1 MSEPSTTG
9 FTNRHHQQA
18 WSFSNHMK
26 ALFKFSLIP
35 LLLHA
40 LTGHATLTVTN
51 IASGNFA
58 YHSLFLKSDGSLWVM
73 GYNNSGQ
80 LGDGTLNKTNRPEQ
94 IMPGGVTAI
103 AAGGYH
109 SLFLKSD
116 GSLWAMGQ
124 NNFGQLGDGTLT
136 RTNRPEQI
144 MPGGVTAIAAGGNSG
159 VAESGGGQSLFL
171 KSDGS
176 LWGMGGNG
184 SGQLGDGTFN
194 STNQPELIVT
204 NGVTAIATGS
214 AHSLFVKSD
223 GSLWAMGGNGSG
235 QLGDGTGI
243 STNKPEQITNGVV
256 AVAAGLSHSLFLKS
270 DGSLWAMGDDSAG
283 QLGDGGFGSA
293 HRPEL
298 IVTNGVTA
306 IAAGGQ
312 FSLFLKSDGSLWAM
326 GDRTYGQL
334 GDGSANNF
342 TNRPEQIVASNVT
355 AIAAGY
361 IHSLFLK
368 SDGSL
373 WAMGYNIYGELGDG
387 FTDTSYPADFG
398 TDIPE
403 QILPLPQPMLASAI
417 SSKTNIQIKA
427 TTGFGG
433 KFSLL
438 AGTNI
443 APPLSQWL
451 PLRTNSITA
460 RGANNYSVTVTNAV
474 HPGGGQFYILQSQ

>member
-1 MSEPSTTG
+1 
-9 FTNRHHQQA
+9 
-18 WSFSNHMK
+18 MK
-26 ALFKFSLIP
+26 SILGLLP
-35 LLLHA
+35 LLLPA
-40 LTGHATLTVTN
+40 LTGQAALTVTN

-80 LGDGTLNKTNRPEQ
+80 LGDGTLNRTNRPEQ
-94 IMPGGVTAI
+94 IMAGGVTAI

-109 SLFLKSD
+109 SLFLETD

-144 MPGGVTAIAAGGNSG
+144 VAGGVTAIAAGGNSG
-159 VAESGGGQSLFL
+159 VANSGGGQSLFL

-176 LWGMGGNG
+176 LWAMGDNG
-184 SGQLGDGTFN
+184 SGQLGDGTFT
-194 STNQPELIVT
+194 STNRPEQIVAS
-204 NGVTAIATGS
+204 GVTAIAAGS
-214 AHSLFVKSD
+214 GHSLFIKTD
-223 GSLWAMGGNGSG
+223 GSLWGMGYNSDGE
-235 QLGDGTGI
+235 LGDGTG
-243 STNKPEQITNGVV
+243 SNTNRPEQITNGVM
-256 AVAAGLSHSLFLKS
+256 AIAAGLKHSLFLKS
-270 DGSLWAMGDDSAG
+270 DHSLWAMGDDSVG
-283 QLGDGGFGSA
+283 QLGDGGFG
-293 HRPEL
+293 HVNRPEL

-334 GDGSANNF
+334 GDGSASNF
-342 TNRPEQIVASNVT
+342 TNRPEQIVAGNVT

-387 FTDTSYPADFG
+387 FIDTSYPADFG

-403 QILPLPQPMLASAI
+403 QILPLPQPVMVSAI
-417 SSKTNIQIKA
+417 SSTTNLQIKA

-433 KFSLL
+433 RFALL
-438 AGTNI
+438 AGTN
-443 APPLSQWL
+443 LSQWL
-451 PLRTNSITA
+451 PLRTNSVTA
-460 RGANNYSVTVTNAV
+460 RGANNFSVTVTNAV
-474 HPGGGQFYILQSQ
+474 NSSGGQFYILQSQ

>member
-1 MSEPSTTG
+1 
-9 FTNRHHQQA
+9 
-18 WSFSNHMK
+18 MK
-26 ALFKFSLIP
+26 TLLKFSLLP

-40 LTGHATLTVTN
+40 LTSYATLTVTN
-51 IASGNFA
+51 IASGNYA

-109 SLFLKSD
+109 SLFIKSD

-124 NNFGQLGDGTLT
+124 NNFGQLGDGTLN

-144 MPGGVTAIAAGGNSG
+144 TNGVIAIAAGGNSG

-176 LWGMGGNG
+176 LWAMGGNG

-194 STNQPELIVT
+194 STNRPELIIT
-204 NGVTAIATGS
+204 NGVKAIAAGGS
-214 AHSLFVKSD
+214 HSLFLKSD
-223 GSLWAMGGNGSG
+223 GSLWGMGYNSDGE
-235 QLGDGTGI
+235 LGDGTGI
-243 STNKPEQITNGVV
+243 NTNRPEQITNGVV
-256 AVAAGLSHSLFLKS
+256 AIAAGLSHSLFLKS
-270 DGSLWAMGDDSAG
+270 DGSLWAMGDDSVG
-283 QLGDGGFGSA
+283 QLGDGGNGQI

-312 FSLFLKSDGSLWAM
+312 FSLFLRSDGSLWAM

-334 GDGSANNF
+334 GDGSANYF
-342 TNRPEQIVASNVT
+342 TNRPELIVASNVT

-373 WAMGYNIYGELGDG
+373 WGMGYNIYGELGDG
-387 FTDTSYPADFG
+387 FIDTSYPADFG
-398 TDIPE
+398 IDIPE
-403 QILPLPQPMLASAI
+403 QILPLPQPVLASAI

-433 KFSLL
+433 RFSLL

-443 APPLSQWL
+443 GPPLSQWL
-451 PLRTNSITA
+451 PLRTNSITV
-460 RGANNYSVTVTNAV
+460 RGTNNYSITVTNV
-474 HPGGGQFYILQSQ
+474 VNPGSGRFYILQSQ

>member
-1 MSEPSTTG
+1 
-9 FTNRHHQQA
+9 
-18 WSFSNHMK
+18 MK
-26 ALFKFSLIP
+26 SILKFVLIP
-35 LLLHA
+35 LLLRA
-40 LTGHATLTVTN
+40 LTSRATLTVTN

-58 YHSLFLKSDGSLWVM
+58 YHSLFIKSDGSLWVM

-94 IMPGGVTAI
+94 IVPGGVTTI

-124 NNFGQLGDGTLT
+124 NNFGQLGDGTLNK
-136 RTNRPEQI
+136 TNRPEQI
-144 MPGGVTAIAAGGNSG
+144 TNGVIAIAAGGNSG
-159 VAESGGGQSLFL
+159 VAESGGGQSLF
-171 KSDGS
+171 
-176 LWGMGGNG
+176 
-184 SGQLGDGTFN
+184 
-194 STNQPELIVT
+194 I
-204 NGVTAIATGS
+204 
-214 AHSLFVKSD
+214 KSD

-235 QLGDGTGI
+235 QLGDGTFN
-243 STNKPEQITNGVV
+243 STNRPELIVTNGVTAIAAGSAHSLFIKSDGSLWAMGGNSDGQLGDGTGNNTNRPELIV
-256 AVAAGLSHSLFLKS
+256 TNGVMATAAGLRHSLFLKS
-270 DGSLWAMGDDSAG
+270 DGSLWAMGDDSSG
-283 QLGDGGFGSA
+283 QLGDGGYGYA
-293 HRPEL
+293 NRPEQ
-298 IVTNGVTA
+298 IVTNGVMA
-306 IAAGGQ
+306 IAAGGE

-334 GDGSANNF
+334 GDGSAGYF

-387 FTDTSYPADFG
+387 FIDTSVPDDFG

-403 QILPLPQPMLASAI
+403 QILPLPQPMLISAI
-417 SSKTNIQIKA
+417 SSKTNLQFKA

-438 AGTNI
+438 TGTNL
-443 APPLSQWL
+443 ATVLPWT
-451 PLRTNSITA
+451 PLRTNSITTRA
-460 RGANNYSVTVTNAV
+460 TNNYSVTVTNALK
-474 HPGGGQFYILQSQ
+474 PGGQQFYILQSQ

>member
-1 MSEPSTTG
+1 MKTLLK
-9 FTNRHHQQA
+9 FT
-18 WSFSNHMK
+18 
-26 ALFKFSLIP
+26 LIP
-35 LLLHA
+35 LVLHA
-40 LTGHATLTVTN
+40 LFCHATLTVTN

-94 IMPGGVTAI
+94 IMPGGVTTI

-109 SLFLKSD
+109 SLLLKSD

-124 NNFGQLGDGTLT
+124 NNFGQLGDGTLI

-144 MPGGVTAIAAGGNSG
+144 LPGGVIAIAAGGNSG

-176 LWGMGGNG
+176 LWAMGDNN
-184 SGQLGDGTFN
+184 SGQLGDGSNDSGNFY
-194 STNQPELIVT
+194 TNRPEQIVPG
-204 NGVTAIATGS
+204 GVIAIAAGQY
-214 AHSLFVKSD
+214 HSLFIKSD
-223 GSLWAMGGNGSG
+223 GSLWAMGGNGAG

-243 STNKPEQITNGVV
+243 NTNKPEQITNGVV
-256 AVAAGLSHSLFLKS
+256 AIAAGLQHSLFLKS
-270 DGSLWAMGDDSAG
+270 DGSLWAMGDDSVG

-298 IVTNGVTA
+298 IVTNDVTA

-334 GDGSANNF
+334 GDGNDSNF

-373 WAMGYNIYGELGDG
+373 WAMGYNIFGELGDG

-398 TDIPE
+398 TDLPE
-403 QILPLPQPMLASAI
+403 QILPLPQPVLAGAI
-417 SSKTNIQIKA
+417 SSKTNLQIKA
-427 TTGFGG
+427 TTRFGG

-438 AGTNI
+438 ATTN
-443 APPLSQWL
+443 LSQWL

-460 RGANNYSVTVTNAV
+460 RGTNNYSVTVTNAV
-474 HPGGGQFYILQSQ
+474 NLGGGRFYLLQSQ

>member
-1 MSEPSTTG
+1 
-9 FTNRHHQQA
+9 
-18 WSFSNHMK
+18 MK
-26 ALFKFSLIP
+26 TLLKFSFMSLF
-35 LLLHA
+35 LHA
-40 LTGHATLTVTN
+40 LTCHATLTVTN
-51 IASGNFA
+51 IASGNYA
-58 YHSLFLKSDGSLWVM
+58 YHSLFLKSDGSLWAM
-73 GYNNSGQ
+73 GYNNFGQ

-94 IMPGGVTAI
+94 IMSNGVIAI
-103 AAGGYH
+103 AAGGNH

-124 NNFGQLGDGTLT
+124 NNFGQLGDGTLN

-144 MPGGVTAIAAGGNSG
+144 TNGVMAIAAGGNSG
-159 VAESGGGQSLFL
+159 VAESGGGQSLFI

-176 LWGMGGNG
+176 LWAMGANG

-194 STNQPELIVT
+194 STNRPEQIVT
-204 NGVTAIATGS
+204 NDVTAIAAGS
-214 AHSLFVKSD
+214 FHSLFLKSD
-223 GSLWAMGGNGSG
+223 GSLWAMGGNSDG
-235 QLGDGTGI
+235 QLGDGTGNN
-243 STNKPEQITNGVV
+243 TNRPERIITNGVV
-256 AVAAGLSHSLFLKS
+256 AIAGGLEHSLFLKS
-270 DGSLWAMGDDSAG
+270 DGSLWAMGDDSVG
-283 QLGDGGFGSA
+283 QLGDGGYGSVN
-293 HRPEL
+293 RPEL

-326 GDRTYGQL
+326 GDKTYGQL
-334 GDGSANNF
+334 GDGYDAYF

-387 FTDTSYPADFG
+387 FIDTSYPADYG

-403 QILPLPQPMLASAI
+403 QILPLPQPVLVSAI
-417 SSKTNIQIKA
+417 SSTTNIQIKA

-433 KFSLL
+433 HFSLL

-443 APPLSQWL
+443 ASTLQWT
-451 PLRTNSITA
+451 PVRTNAVTT
-460 RGANNYSVTVTNAV
+460 RTTNNYSVTLTNAMK
-474 HPGGGQFYILQSQ
+474 PGGQQFYILQSQ

>member
-1 MSEPSTTG
+1 
-9 FTNRHHQQA
+9 
-18 WSFSNHMK
+18 MK
-26 ALFKFSLIP
+26 SILKYSLLP

-40 LTGHATLTVTN
+40 LACHAMLTVTN
-51 IASGNFA
+51 IASGNYA
-58 YHSLFLKSDGSLWVM
+58 YHSLFLKSDGSLWAM

-94 IMPGGVTAI
+94 IVPGGVTAI

-124 NNFGQLGDGTLT
+124 NNDGQLGDGTLN

-144 MPGGVTAIAAGGNSG
+144 TNGVIAIAAGGNSG
-159 VAESGGGQSLFL
+159 VAESGGGQSLFI

-176 LWGMGGNG
+176 LWAMGDNNG
-184 SGQLGDGTFN
+184 GQLGDGTIN
-194 STNQPELIVT
+194 STNRPEQIVPS
-204 NGVTAIATGS
+204 GVTAIAAGAS
-214 AHSLFVKSD
+214 HSLFIKSD
-223 GSLWAMGGNGSG
+223 GSLWAMGGNSEGE
-235 QLGDGTGI
+235 LGDGTGI
-243 STNKPEQITNGVV
+243 STNRPEQITNGVV
-256 AVAAGLSHSLFLKS
+256 AIAAGLAHSLFLKS
-270 DGSLWAMGDDSAG
+270 DHSLWAMGDDSVG
-283 QLGDGGFGSA
+283 QLGDGGYGQVY
-293 HRPEL
+293 RPEL

-334 GDGSANNF
+334 GDGNDTDF

-387 FTDTSYPADFG
+387 FIDVSYPADYG

-403 QILPLPQPMLASAI
+403 QILPLPQPVLVSAI
-417 SSKTNIQIKA
+417 SSRTNIQIKA

-433 KFSLL
+433 HFSLL

-443 APPLSQWL
+443 ALTLQWT
-451 PLRTNSITA
+451 PVRTNAVTA
-460 RGANNYSVTVTNAV
+460 RGTNNFSFTVTNAV
-474 HPGGGQFYILQSQ
+474 KPGGGQFYILQSQ

>member
-1 MSEPSTTG
+1 
-9 FTNRHHQQA
+9 
-18 WSFSNHMK
+18 MK
-26 ALFKFSLIP
+26 TLLKFSLIP
-35 LLLHA
+35 LLLLA
-40 LTGHATLTVTN
+40 LTCHATLTVTN
-51 IASGNFA
+51 IASGNYA

-73 GYNNSGQ
+73 GYNDFGQ

-103 AAGGYH
+103 AAGAGHSLFLESGGSLWVMGENNYGQLGDGSLNRTNRPEQIVPSGVIAIAAGQYH

-116 GSLWAMGQ
+116 GSLWAMGV
-124 NNFGQLGDGTLT
+124 NY
-136 RTNRPEQI
+136 
-144 MPGGVTAIAAGGNSG
+144 
-159 VAESGGGQSLFL
+159 
-171 KSDGS
+171 
-176 LWGMGGNG
+176 
-184 SGQLGDGTFN
+184 SGQLGDGTN
-194 STNQPELIVT
+194 DSGNYYTNRPELIVT
-204 NGVTAIATGS
+204 NGVTAIAAGQ
-214 AHSLFVKSD
+214 AHSLFLKSG
-223 GSLWAMGGNGSG
+223 GSLWAMGYNSDGE
-235 QLGDGTGI
+235 LGDGTGMN
-243 STNKPEQITNGVV
+243 TNRPEQIVPSGVT
-256 AVAAGLSHSLFLKS
+256 AIAGGLRHSLFLKS
-270 DGSLWAMGDDSAG
+270 DGSLWAMGDDSRG
-283 QLGDGGFGSA
+283 QLGDGGVLNNQTN
-293 HRPEL
+293 RPEL

-306 IAAGGQ
+306 IAAGGE

-334 GDGSANNF
+334 GDGSANYF

-387 FTDTSYPADFG
+387 FIDTSYPADYG

-403 QILPLPQPMLASAI
+403 QIIPLPQPVLVSAV

-443 APPLSQWL
+443 NSLLSPWT

-460 RGANNYSVTVTNAV
+460 RGTNNYSVTVTNAV
-474 HPGGGQFYILQSQ
+474 NPGGGQFYILQSQ